1 MRTHIRKVM
10 ILSLISSL
18 FISCSS
24 KRDTGA
30 IIGGF
35 IGGTSGIIFGKTKK
49 DRTKYGAIGTVLGVM
64 IGASIGDYLDEQ
76 DKAELSRKVAELA
89 NNNQKNSN
97 WSSSHS
103 GATADLVVV
112 NEYYENVEMVYS
124 EPVTVDEYY
133 EEEETVYSEPIAVE
147 NYNLGK
153 RIGTTSKTKVAT
165 RSKSKRKI
173 RTHSKSKRRIR
184 TRSES
189 KPKRRVAI
197 HSKPKKRTNIRSES
211 KPKLAKHSKER
222 KVLVQRKCKNVN
234 ITLRLPD
241 GNIKTE
247 SAKTCQDKNG
257 IYGV

>member
-1 MRTHIRKVM
+1 MRTHIRKIM

-49 DRTKYGAIGTVLGVM
+49 DRTKYGTIGTVLGVM

-76 DKAELSRKVAELA
+76 DKAELNRKVAELA

-133 EEEETVYSEPIAVE
+133 EEEETLYSEPIAVE
-147 NYNLGK
+147 NYSLGK
-153 RIGTTSKTKVAT
+153 RISSTSKTKVAT
-165 RSKSKRKI
+165 R
-173 RTHSKSKRRIR
+173 SKSKRRIR

-222 KVLVQRKCKNVN
+222 KVLVQRKCKSVN

-241 GNIKTE
+241 GNRKTE
-247 SAKTCQDKNG
+247 SVQTCQDKNG